1 MTGNI
6 LLIPFQHLFLSFSVG
21 PVFCCLGAIYTHI
34 STPLTALLSVHLY
47 KRQATAITNLIL
59 AQIKQYPLKSGKAL
73 L

>member
-6 LLIPFQHLFLSFSVG
+6 LLIPFQHFCKPRILLFGGHL
-21 PVFCCLGAIYTHI
+21 YTHI
-34 STPLTALLSVHLY
+34 STPLTALLSAHLY